1 MRYILTRHKKRLN
14 MDMRKTMN
22 DKTDPIV
29 REFAVS
35 GEPTS
40 IRPYG
45 TGHINDTYLVRC
57 TGGSYILQRINT
69 NIFRSPELLMEN
81 FRRVT
86 DHIAA
91 KIAEAKKR
99 GDTRRK
105 ETLHLVSNRRDGAP
119 FFRDADG
126 GFWRCYVFVDRA
138 VTYDIIETESQ
149 AEMGAAAFGEFQ
161 SDLADLPGRLNET
174 IPDFHN
180 TPKRLEALK
189 QAIRNDRMGRLK
201 EVGREVDFMLAHES
215 DCSKLLELQRQGAI
229 IERITHNDTKLNNVL
244 IDENDGS
251 GCCVIDLDTTM
262 PGLPHYDFGDMLRT
276 GTSPAAEDERDLS
289 KVGMRFWMF
298 DALLR
303 GYLSTAGAFLN
314 RTEKELLP
322 FSGILLTLETGIR
335 FLTDYLDGD
344 VYFKIH
350 RPGHNLDRCRTQM
363 QLVKSME
370 EQMPQMR
377 KRCAE
382 LSR

>member
-1 MRYILTRHKKRLN
+1 MKSDLN
-14 MDMRKTMN
+14 AV
-22 DKTDPIV
+22 I
-29 REFAVS
+29 REFAVA
-35 GEPTS
+35 GEPVS
-40 IRPYG
+40 ALPYG
-45 TGHINDTYLVRC
+45 TGHINDTHLVRC

-69 NIFRSPELLMEN
+69 NIFRQPELLMDN
-81 FRRVT
+81 FKRVT

-105 ETLHLVSNRRDGAP
+105 ETLHLVPARRDGAP

-138 VTYDIIETESQ
+138 KTYDIIENARQ

-180 TPKRLEALK
+180 TPKRLAALE
-189 QAIRNDRMGRLK
+189 QAIRDDKMGRLK
-201 EVGREVDFMLAHES
+201 EVGREVDFMLAHEKE
-215 DCSKLLELQRQGAI
+215 CSKLLDLQRQGVI
-229 IERITHNDTKLNNVL
+229 VERITHNDTKLNNVL
-244 IDENDGS
+244 IDEASGN

-289 KVGMRFWMF
+289 KVGMRFEMF
-298 DALLR
+298 EALLR
-303 GYLSTAGAFLN
+303 GYLSKAGAFLN
-314 RTEKELLP
+314 PTEKELLP

-350 RPGHNLDRCRTQM
+350 RPGHNLDRCRTQIK
-363 QLVKSME
+363 LVQSME
-370 EQMPQMR
+370 EQMPAMR

-382 LSR
+382 LDSSLPLV